1 MQQKSSTTMQ
11 HQDLVQTPQPAAA
24 PANVVSV
31 APTQQLPKFHW
42 SHALL
47 AAGVLASSGVGTA
60 LLLKVLL
67 VLFHTLQTLM
77 IVQNVNL
84 FVLNFL
90 HS

>member
-1 MQQKSSTTMQ
+1 MQ

-24 PANVVSV
+24 PANIVSV
-31 APTQQLPKFHW
+31 APTQQLPKFRW

-60 LLLKVLL
+60 LLFKVLL
-67 VLFHTLQTLM
+67 VLFHTLRTLM

-84 FVLNFL
+84 FVLNFI